1 MNDNN
6 QTLDHE
12 VRVDTEQ
19 MEEDINRAI
28 GQFERLGDSAKR
40 EGEHINNVMSNIGKA
55 TVAYFSVQALN
66 NFVQSVVR
74 VRGEIESLEISFE
87 TLLGSKDKADE
98 LFGAIREF
106 AVNTPMT
113 MNSLASGA
121 QTLLGFGIE
130 AEKVMPI
137 LQQIGDISM
146 GDAQKFNSLTLAFA
160 QASSAGKLAGQDFL
174 QMVNAGFN
182 PLNEMAKMT
191 GKSISQLKK
200 EMEEGQIS
208 TAMLESAFEHATAEG
223 GMFHGMLEKQSQG
236 IQGALSNLQGA
247 WDDMLNDI
255 GSKQQSVFV
264 DGVNLLTDIIKNYEP
279 FLNAILSVA
288 AAYGAYKAALMAV
301 WVVEKARALAENIQL
316 IMMFR
321 KELGLLTA
329 AQQAFNITAWAN
341 PYVLLAAAIVG
352 VCAALYLYTERTT
365 DAEAAQEAL
374 NDERNNFKESL
385 DEERSKIE
393 ECISTIQS
401 KTATDYAQVKAYE
414 ELKKLCPQ
422 ITDAY
427 TREELAVA
435 DLTKTTK
442 LLNQVRE
449 QKEYDEEI
457 RNLNEY
463 KSMLEYVNIALTDSQ
478 KFQNLTTEARQKHL
492 ALLKKHNLD
501 FSSMR
506 FQEQADVLQQNI
518 NDIQAKIDEIDR
530 IRAKSAEEAIPLEQ
544 RIETQTTVV
553 SDAQKA
559 LDEAKSDLDAAQ
571 KKYEAEPTWWNKM
584 IQIRCQWVYDWN
596 LGQLNDAESK
606 MQNLIAQQPV
616 TYAAAFDE
624 AKKAYT
630 AAWNLVQTMKR
641 NRENYTQ
648 QQWVK
653 AQEDLQQTQKT
664 FTGLGGEAFKTK
676 SSSQVANEAKQRAKK
691 IADMNRELQ
700 ALRVDGALKIESLE
714 LKVMEDGLKKRLQQI
729 EIDRRSQIAAI
740 EKQREQLIA
749 KLKELK
755 MSLPADV
762 AQQFADQITAINA
775 AAAAEVRRTE
785 SDNAKYVASLY
796 RELGDVFAT
805 EEQRK
810 LSEIKQ
816 RYAEQRE
823 QLKKDLDGGNITA
836 DQYNDLSA
844 KSTAAESTEIEN
856 YWLETYGD
864 YYQKRKT
871 LQETWEANLA
881 NIPAQYAAQAR
892 KQMQS
897 ELSELDL
904 TELKRNLNWEE
915 VFGNLDRVS
924 TASLR
929 SLKTKLQ
936 DFIKTQRD
944 LSPESAK
951 ALADAIEKIDDK
963 VNERNPFDALSTS
976 FSSLKTATDNLK
988 TAQDAYNKA
997 VESGTEAEIA
1007 AAEATLNAARNAKQ
1021 KALVDATKSIQAA
1034 CGRMQEY
1041 IGVATA
1047 LTDMLSSFGVEIP
1060 PELSGFIEGIGSAI
1074 DGLES
1079 IDLTKPVSIF
1089 TGLFKTIGG
1098 IGKAIGSL
1106 FNHDDRKEKRIQR
1119 MQEQVDALQR
1129 SYDALGKSLDK
1140 VYSTDASDL
1149 LEQQNEMLEQQKVI
1163 IQNQIAEEK
1172 SKKHTDNDRIR
1183 QWEQQIE
1190 DINAVIADNKEA
1202 ALDAIFGDD
1211 LKSAIEDFADAYA
1224 DAWASNEDRTK
1235 SARDTVRDM
1244 MRQMVRESIKA
1255 AIQSGGEMERIRQKL
1270 AEFYNDGILSDWEQ
1284 NYVYNMAE
1292 SLQKQLDAQFGW
1304 AESLLGDDSSR
1315 EASQK
1320 GIATASQDSVDENN
1334 ARLTTIQGHTYSLVQ
1349 GMNELNG
1356 TANAILDRLAG
1367 IEENTD
1373 RTADEVSETRK
1384 IVKTVR
1390 DTLDDISTR
1399 GIKLK

>member
-12 VRVDTEQ
+12 VRVATEQ

-28 GQFERLGDSAKR
+28 GLFERLGDSAKR

-66 NFVQSVVR
+66 NFAQSVVR

-87 TLLGSKDKADE
+87 TLLGSKDKANE

-352 VCAALYLYTERTT
+352 ICAALYLYTERTT

-374 NDERNNFKESL
+374 NNERDDFQKSL
-385 DEERSKIE
+385 DDEKSKIE

-422 ITDAY
+422 LTDAY
-427 TREELAVA
+427 KREELAVA
-435 DLTKTTK
+435 DLTETTK
-442 LLNQVRE
+442 LLNQVQE
-449 QKEYDEEI
+449 QQEYDHAVEQLEKWEKALKSAKNADGNWSKLDSESDALI
-457 RNLNEY
+457 RTVH
-463 KSMLEYVNIALTDSQ
+463 SWG
-478 KFQNLTTEARQKHL
+478 
-492 ALLKKHNLD
+492 LLKN
-501 FSSMR
+501 
-506 FQEQADVLQQNI
+506 AI
-518 NDIQAKIDEIDR
+518 PKIENVVAEYRAQVDEMDAL
-530 IRAKSAEEAIPLEQ
+530 RAKAAEEAIPLEQ

-559 LDEAKSDLDAAQ
+559 LDDAKSELDAAQ
-571 KKYEAEPTWWNKM
+571 KQYDAEPTWWNKM

-606 MQNLIAQQPV
+606 MQNLISQQPV

-648 QQWVK
+648 QQWVV
-653 AQEDLQQTQKT
+653 AQEDLQKTQKK
-664 FTGLGGEAFKTK
+664 FTGLGGEVFKTK

-714 LKVMEDGLKKRLQQI
+714 LKVMEDGMKKRLQQI

-740 EKQREQLIA
+740 EKQRTQLIA

-755 MSLPADV
+755 MSLPDDV
-762 AQQFADQITAINA
+762 AQQFADQISAINKA
-775 AAAAEVRRTE
+775 ADAEIRRTE
-785 SDNAKYVASLY
+785 TDNAKYIASLY
-796 RELGDVFAT
+796 RELGDVFVT

-844 KSTAAESTEIEN
+844 KSNAAESTEIEN
-856 YWLETYGD
+856 YWLETYGN

-892 KQMQS
+892 RQMQA

-936 DFIKTQRD
+936 DFIKTQKD

-963 VNERNPFDALSTS
+963 VNERNPFEALSTS
-976 FSSLKTATDNLK
+976 FSSLKTATEQLK

-997 VESGTEAEIA
+997 VESGTEAERA

-1060 PELSGFIEGIGSAI
+1060 PELSGFIEGIGGAI

-1079 IDLTKPVSIF
+1079 IDLTKPMSIF
-1089 TGLFKTIGG
+1089 TGLFKTVGG

-1106 FNHDDRKEKRIQR
+1106 FNHDDRKEKRIQK
-1119 MQEQVDALQR
+1119 MQQQVDALQR
-1129 SYDALGKSLDK
+1129 SYDNLGKSLDK

-1149 LEQQNEMLEQQKVI
+1149 LEQQNTMLEQQKVI

-1202 ALDAIFGDD
+1202 ALDAIFGND

-1304 AESLLGDDSSR
+1304 AESLLGDESSR

-1334 ARLTTIQGHTYSLVQ
+1334 ARLTTIQGHTYTLVQ

>member
-66 NFVQSVVR
+66 NFAQSVVR

-87 TLLGSKDKADE
+87 TLLGSKDKANE

-301 WVVEKARALAENIQL
+301 WVVEKARAIAENIQL

-352 VCAALYLYTERTT
+352 ICAALYLYTERTT

-374 NDERNNFKESL
+374 NDERDDFQKSL
-385 DEERSKIE
+385 DDEKSKIE

-422 ITDAY
+422 LTDAY
-427 TREELAVA
+427 KREELAVA
-435 DLTKTTK
+435 DLADTTK
-442 LLNQVRE
+442 LLNQVQE
-449 QKEYDEEI
+449 QQEYDHAVEQLEKWEKALKSAKDADGNWSKLDSESDALI
-457 RNLNEY
+457 RTVH
-463 KSMLEYVNIALTDSQ
+463 SWG
-478 KFQNLTTEARQKHL
+478 
-492 ALLKKHNLD
+492 LLKN
-501 FSSMR
+501 
-506 FQEQADVLQQNI
+506 AI
-518 NDIQAKIDEIDR
+518 PKIENVVAEYRAQVDEMDAL
-530 IRAKSAEEAIPLEQ
+530 RAKAAEEAIPLEQ

-559 LDEAKSDLDAAQ
+559 LDEAKSELDAAQ
-571 KKYEAEPTWWNKM
+571 KQYEAEPTWWNKM

-606 MQNLIAQQPV
+606 MQNLISQQPV

-648 QQWVK
+648 QQWVA
-653 AQEDLQQTQKT
+653 AQEDLQKTQKT

-676 SSSQVANEAKQRAKK
+676 SSSSSQVANEAKQRAKK

-714 LKVMEDGLKKRLQQI
+714 LKVMEDGMKKRLQQI

-740 EKQREQLIA
+740 EKQRTQLIA

-762 AQQFADQITAINA
+762 AQQFADQISAINKSA
-775 AAAAEVRRTE
+775 DAEIRRTE
-785 SDNAKYVASLY
+785 TDNAKYIASLY

-844 KSTAAESTEIEN
+844 KSNSAESTEIEN

-864 YYQKRKT
+864 YYQKRKS
-871 LQETWEANLA
+871 LQKMWETNLA

-892 KQMQS
+892 KQMQT

-936 DFIKTQRD
+936 DFIKTQKD

-976 FSSLKTATDNLK
+976 FSSLKTATDKLK

-997 VESGTEAEIA
+997 VESGTEAEKA
-1007 AAEATLNAARNAKQ
+1007 SAEATLNAARNAKQ

-1034 CGRMQEY
+1034 CGRMKEY

-1089 TGLFKTIGG
+1089 TGVFKTIGG

-1106 FNHDDRKEKRIQR
+1106 FNHDDRKEKRIQK

-1129 SYDALGKSLDK
+1129 SYEALGKSLDK

-1304 AESLLGDDSSR
+1304 AESLLGDESSR

-1334 ARLTTIQGHTYSLVQ
+1334 ARLTTIQGHTYTLVQ

-1390 DTLDDISTR
+1390 DTLDDISSR

>member
-66 NFVQSVVR
+66 NFAQSVVR

-87 TLLGSKDKADE
+87 TLLGSKDKANE

-301 WVVEKARALAENIQL
+301 WVVEKARALSESIQL

-352 VCAALYLYTERTT
+352 ICAALYLYSDRTS
-365 DAEAAQEAL
+365 DAEKQQEAL
-374 NDERNNFKESL
+374 NDERDRFKQSL
-385 DEERSKIE
+385 DEERGEIE
-393 ECISTIQS
+393 RLINIVQD
-401 KTATDYAQVKAYE
+401 KTQTDYNQIKAYE
-414 ELKKLCPQ
+414 QLQKLCPQ
-422 ITDAY
+422 LTAAY
-427 TREELAVA
+427 TREKLAIA
-435 DLTKTTK
+435 DLTDTK
-442 LLNQVRE
+442 KILNKQE
-449 QKEYDEEI
+449 SEKEHQYHVQ
-457 RNLNEY
+457 R
-463 KSMLEYVNIALTDSQ
+463 
-478 KFQNLTTEARQKHL
+478 
-492 ALLKKHNLD
+492 
-501 FSSMR
+501 
-506 FQEQADVLQQNI
+506 I
-518 NDIQAKIDEIDR
+518 NDIESMIAEYDKFNNKSKATNFVSNENKSLYKKWFPGGDYDSFQDDIKTMRSWLEESKNYIAERER
-530 IRAKSAEEAIPLEQ
+530 IMQQVAEEAIPLEQ

-559 LDEAKSDLDAAQ
+559 LDEAKSELDAAQ
-571 KKYEAEPTWWNKM
+571 KQYEAEPTWWNKM
-584 IQIRCQWVYDWN
+584 IQIQCQWVYDWN

-630 AAWNLVQTMKR
+630 AAYNLVQTMKR

-653 AQEDLQQTQKT
+653 AQEDLQKTQKT
-664 FTGLGGEAFKTK
+664 FTGLGGEAIKTE

-729 EIDRRSQIAAI
+729 DIDSRSQIAAI
-740 EKQREQLIA
+740 EKQRTQLIA
-749 KLKELK
+749 KLEELK

-762 AQQFADQITAINA
+762 AQQFADQIAAINA
-775 AAAAEVRRTE
+775 AAAAEIRRTE

-796 RELGDVFAT
+796 RELGEVFAT

-823 QLKKDLDGGNITA
+823 QLKKDFDGGNITA

-844 KSTAAESTEIEN
+844 KSNAAESTEIEN
-856 YWLETYGD
+856 YWLETYGN

-892 KQMQS
+892 KQMQE

-936 DFIKTQRD
+936 DFIKTQKD

-963 VNERNPFDALSTS
+963 VNERNPFDALSSS

-988 TAQDAYNKA
+988 DAQDRYNKA
-997 VESGTEAEIA
+997 LESGTDAEKA

-1034 CGRMQEY
+1034 CERMQEY

-1060 PELSGFIEGIGSAI
+1060 PELSGFIEGMGSAI

-1079 IDLTKPVSIF
+1079 IDLTKPMSIL

-1106 FNHDDRKEKRIQR
+1106 FNHDDRKEKRIQK

-1129 SYDALGKSLDK
+1129 SYEALGKSLDK

-1202 ALDAIFGDD
+1202 ALDAIFGND

-1304 AESLLGDDSSR
+1304 AESLLGDESSR

-1334 ARLTTIQGHTYSLVQ
+1334 ARLTTIQGHTYTLVQ

>member
-66 NFVQSVVR
+66 NFTQSVVR

-352 VCAALYLYTERTT
+352 ICAALYLYTERTT

-374 NDERNNFKESL
+374 NEERDDFQKSL
-385 DEERSKIE
+385 DDEKSKIE

-422 ITDAY
+422 LTDAY
-427 TREELAVA
+427 KREELAVA
-435 DLTKTTK
+435 DLTETTK
-442 LLNQVRE
+442 LLNQVQE
-449 QKEYDEEI
+449 QQEYDHAVEQLEKWEKA
-457 RNLNEY
+457 L
-463 KSMLEYVNIALTDSQ
+463 KSAKNADGNWSKLDSESDALISTVHSWG
-478 KFQNLTTEARQKHL
+478 
-492 ALLKKHNLD
+492 LLKNAIPKIEN
-501 FSSMR
+501 
-506 FQEQADVLQQNI
+506 VV
-518 NDIQAKIDEIDR
+518 AKYRAQVDEMDAL
-530 IRAKSAEEAIPLEQ
+530 RAKSAEEAIPLEQ

-559 LDEAKSDLDAAQ
+559 LDEAKKELDAAQ
-571 KKYEAEPTWWNKM
+571 KQYEAEPTMWNRM
-584 IQIRCQWVYDWN
+584 ILIKCQWSYDWN

-606 MQNLIAQQPV
+606 MQNLIAQQPQ

-630 AAWNLVQTMKR
+630 EAYKLVQTMKR
-641 NRENYTQ
+641 NRANYTQ
-648 QQWVK
+648 QQWVD
-653 AQEDLQQTQKT
+653 AQEKLQQTQKT
-664 FTGLGGEAFKTK
+664 FTGLGGEAIKTE
-676 SSSQVANEAKQRAKK
+676 SSTQIANEAKQRAKK
-691 IADMNRELQ
+691 IEDMNRELA
-700 ALRVDGALKIESLE
+700 ALRVEGALKIESLE
-714 LKVMEDGLKKRLQQI
+714 LKVMEDGMKKRLQQI

-740 EKQREQLIA
+740 EKQRDQLIA

-762 AQQFADQITAINA
+762 AQQFADQITAINNA
-775 AAAAEVRRTE
+775 AAADVRRTE
-785 SDNAKYVASLY
+785 RENAKYVESLY

-844 KSTAAESTEIEN
+844 KSNAAESTETEN

-892 KQMQS
+892 RQMQA

-936 DFIKTQRD
+936 DFIKTQKD

-963 VNERNPFDALSTS
+963 VNERNPFEALSTS
-976 FSSLKTATDNLK
+976 FSSLKTATEQLK

-997 VESGTEAEIA
+997 VESGTEAERA

-1060 PELSGFIEGIGSAI
+1060 PELSGFIEGIGGAI

-1079 IDLTKPVSIF
+1079 IDLTKPMSIF
-1089 TGLFKTIGG
+1089 TGLFKTVGG

-1106 FNHDDRKEKRIQR
+1106 FNHDDRKEKRIQK

-1129 SYDALGKSLDK
+1129 SYEVLGKSLDK

-1202 ALDAIFGDD
+1202 ALDAIFGND

-1304 AESLLGDDSSR
+1304 AESLLGDESSR

-1334 ARLTTIQGHTYSLVQ
+1334 ARLTTIQGHTYTLVQ

>member
-66 NFVQSVVR
+66 NFAQSVVR

-87 TLLGSKDKADE
+87 TLLGSKDKANE

-113 MNSLASGA
+113 LNSLASGA

-288 AAYGAYKAALMAV
+288 AAYGAYKTALMAV

-352 VCAALYLYTERTT
+352 ICAALYLYTERTT

-374 NDERNNFKESL
+374 NEERDDFKKSL
-385 DEERSKIE
+385 DDEKSKIE

-422 ITDAY
+422 LTDAY
-427 TREELAVA
+427 KREELAVA
-435 DLTKTTK
+435 DLADTTK
-442 LLNQVRE
+442 LLNQVQE
-449 QKEYDEEI
+449 QQEYDHAVEQLEKWEKALKSAKNADGNWSKLDSESDALI
-457 RNLNEY
+457 RTVH
-463 KSMLEYVNIALTDSQ
+463 SWG
-478 KFQNLTTEARQKHL
+478 
-492 ALLKKHNLD
+492 LLKNAIPKIENVVAEY
-501 FSSMR
+501 R
-506 FQEQADVLQQNI
+506 AQ
-518 NDIQAKIDEIDR
+518 IDEMDAL
-530 IRAKSAEEAIPLEQ
+530 RAKAAEEAIPLEQ

-559 LDEAKSDLDAAQ
+559 LDEAKSKLDAAQ
-571 KKYEAEPTWWNKM
+571 KQYEAEPTLWNKSIL
-584 IQIRCQWVYDWN
+584 IQCQWAYDWN

-606 MQNLIAQQPV
+606 MQNLISQQPV

-648 QQWVK
+648 QQWVA
-653 AQEDLQQTQKT
+653 AQEDLQKTQKT

-676 SSSQVANEAKQRAKK
+676 SSSQIANETKQRAKK

-714 LKVMEDGLKKRLQQI
+714 LKVMEDGMKKRLQQI

-740 EKQREQLIA
+740 EKQRTQLIA

-775 AAAAEVRRTE
+775 AADAEIRRTE
-785 SDNAKYVASLY
+785 TDNAKYIASLY

-844 KSTAAESTEIEN
+844 KSNAAESTEIEN

-864 YYQKRKT
+864 YYQKRKS

-892 KQMQS
+892 KQMQE

-936 DFIKTQRD
+936 DFIKTQKD

-963 VNERNPFDALSTS
+963 VNERNPFDALSSS

-988 TAQDAYNKA
+988 DAQDRYNKA
-997 VESGTEAEIA
+997 LESGTDAEKA

-1034 CGRMQEY
+1034 CERMQEY

-1060 PELSGFIEGIGSAI
+1060 PELSGFIEGMGSAI

-1079 IDLTKPVSIF
+1079 IDLTKPMSIL

-1106 FNHDDRKEKRIQR
+1106 FNHDDRKEKRIQK

-1129 SYDALGKSLDK
+1129 SYEALGKSLDK

-1202 ALDAIFGDD
+1202 ALDAIFGND

-1304 AESLLGDDSSR
+1304 AESLLGDESSR

-1334 ARLTTIQGHTYSLVQ
+1334 ARLTTIQGHTYTLVQ

>member
-19 MEEDINRAI
+19 MENDINRAVA
-28 GQFERLGDSAKR
+28 QFEKLGDAATR
-40 EGEHINNVMSNIGKA
+40 EGKHINDAMSNIGKA
-55 TVAYFSVQALN
+55 TIAYFSVQALN
-66 NFVQSVVR
+66 NFAQSVIK

-121 QTLLGFGIE
+121 QTLLGFGID
-130 AEKVMPI
+130 AKKVMPI

-182 PLNEMAKMT
+182 PLNEMAKTT
-191 GKSISQLKK
+191 GKSIKQLKQD
-200 EMEEGQIS
+200 MEDGKIT
-208 TAMLESAFEHATAEG
+208 TAELEKAFASATAEG
-223 GMFHGMLEKQSQG
+223 GMFHGMLEKQSSG

-264 DGVNLLTDIIKNYEP
+264 DGVNLLTDLIKNYEP

-301 WVVEKARALAENIQL
+301 WVVEKARALAKNIQL

-352 VCAALYLYTERTT
+352 ICAALYLYTERTT
-365 DAEAAQEAL
+365 DAEAAQKTL
-374 NDERNNFKESL
+374 NDERDEFNKSL
-385 DEERSKIE
+385 DEQRSKID
-393 ECISTIQS
+393 ECINTIQS
-401 KTATDYAQVKAYE
+401 KTATDYAQIKAYE

-422 ITDAY
+422 LTNAY
-427 TREELAVA
+427 SREELAVA
-435 DLTKTTK
+435 DLTDATK
-442 LLNQVRE
+442 LLNEVRD
-449 QKEYDEEI
+449 QQEYDHAVEQLEKWEKALKSAQNANGDWSNLDKESDALI
-457 RNLNEY
+457 RTVH
-463 KSMLEYVNIALTDSQ
+463 SWG
-478 KFQNLTTEARQKHL
+478 
-492 ALLKKHNLD
+492 LLKNAIPK
-501 FSSMR
+501 
-506 FQEQADVLQQNI
+506 
-518 NDIQAKIDEIDR
+518 IQKVVDDYRAQIDEMDA
-530 IRAKSAEEAIPLEQ
+530 IRAKAAEEAIPLEQ

-559 LDEAKSDLDAAQ
+559 FDKAKKKLDAAQ
-571 KKYEAEPTWWNKM
+571 KQYEAEPTLWNKL
-584 IQIRCQWVYDWN
+584 IQIQCQWAFDWN

-606 MQNLIAQQPV
+606 MQNLVAQQPV

-630 AAWNLVQTMKR
+630 EAYKLVQTMKK

-648 QQWVK
+648 QQWVD
-653 AQEDLQQTQKT
+653 AQEKLKDTQKE
-664 FTGLGGEAFKTK
+664 FTNLGGEAFKTE
-676 SSSQVANEAKQRAKK
+676 SSSQIANEAKQRAKK

-700 ALRVDGALKIESLE
+700 SLRVEGALKIESLE
-714 LKVMEDGLKKRLQQI
+714 LKVLEDGLKKRLQQI

-740 EKQREQLIA
+740 EKQREQLVA

-755 MSLPADV
+755 MSLPADI
-762 AQQFADQITAINA
+762 AKQFADQITAINA
-775 AAAAEVRRTE
+775 AAADEVKRTE
-785 SDNAKYVASLY
+785 RDNAKYVENLY
-796 RELGDVFAT
+796 REIGDVFAT

-810 LSEIKQ
+810 LSEIKH

-823 QLKKDLDGGNITA
+823 QLKKDRDGGNLTE
-836 DQYNDLSA
+836 QQFTDLTTQ
-844 KSTAAESTEIEN
+844 STAAEARDMEN

-871 LQETWEANLA
+871 LQETWESNLA
-881 NIPAQYAAQAR
+881 NIPAQYAAEAR
-892 KQMQS
+892 KMMQR
-897 ELSELDL
+897 ELTELDL
-904 TELKRNLNWEE
+904 TELKKNLNWEE

-936 DFIKTQRD
+936 EFIKTQKD
-944 LSPESAK
+944 LSPENAK

-963 VNERNPFDALSTS
+963 VNERNPFEAMSTS
-976 FSSLKTATDNLK
+976 FASLKTATENLK
-988 TAQDAYNKA
+988 KAQDAYNKA
-997 VESGTEAEIA
+997 LESGTDAEKA

-1079 IDLTKPVSIF
+1079 IDLTKPMSIF
-1089 TGLFKTIGG
+1089 TGLFKTVGG

-1106 FNHDDRKEKRIQR
+1106 FNHDDRKEKRIQK

-1129 SYDALGKSLDK
+1129 SYDALGKTFDK

-1224 DAWASNEDRTK
+1224 DAWASNENRTK
-1235 SARDTVRDM
+1235 TARDTVRDM

-1255 AIQSGGEMERIRQKL
+1255 AIQSSGEMERIRQKL

-1304 AESLLGDDSSR
+1304 SQSLLSDESTR

-1334 ARLTTIQGHTYSLVQ
+1334 ARLTTIQGHTYTLVQ

-1384 IVKTVR
+1384 IVKNVS
-1390 DTLDDISTR
+1390 DTLDDITTH

>member
-66 NFVQSVVR
+66 NFAQSVVR

-87 TLLGSKDKADE
+87 TLLGSKDKANE

-352 VCAALYLYTERTT
+352 ICAALYLYTERTT

-374 NDERNNFKESL
+374 NDERDDFQKSL
-385 DEERSKIE
+385 DDEKSKIE

-422 ITDAY
+422 LTDAY
-427 TREELAVA
+427 KREELAVA
-435 DLTKTTK
+435 DLADTTK
-442 LLNQVRE
+442 LLNQVQE
-449 QKEYDEEI
+449 QQEYDHAVEQLEKWEKALKSAKNADGNWSKLDSESDALI
-457 RNLNEY
+457 RTVH
-463 KSMLEYVNIALTDSQ
+463 SWG
-478 KFQNLTTEARQKHL
+478 
-492 ALLKKHNLD
+492 LLKN
-501 FSSMR
+501 
-506 FQEQADVLQQNI
+506 AI
-518 NDIQAKIDEIDR
+518 PKIENVVAEYRAQVDEMDAL
-530 IRAKSAEEAIPLEQ
+530 RAKAAEEAIPLEQ

-559 LDEAKSDLDAAQ
+559 LDEAKSELDAAQ
-571 KKYEAEPTWWNKM
+571 KQYEAEPTWWNKM

-606 MQNLIAQQPV
+606 MQNLISQQPV

-648 QQWVK
+648 QQWVA
-653 AQEDLQQTQKT
+653 AQEDLQKTQKT

-676 SSSQVANEAKQRAKK
+676 SSSQIANETKQRAKK

-714 LKVMEDGLKKRLQQI
+714 LKVMEDGMKKRLQQI
-729 EIDRRSQIAAI
+729 EIDSRSQISAI
-740 EKQREQLIA
+740 EKQRTQLIA

-762 AQQFADQITAINA
+762 AQQFADQIAAVNA
-775 AAAAEVRRTE
+775 AAAAEIRRTE
-785 SDNAKYVASLY
+785 SDNAKYIASLY

-836 DQYNDLSA
+836 DQYNDLSV
-844 KSTAAESTEIEN
+844 KLNSAESTEIEN

-864 YYQKRKT
+864 YYQKRKS
-871 LQETWEANLA
+871 LQEKWEANLA

-892 KQMQS
+892 KQMQA

-936 DFIKTQRD
+936 DFIKTQKD

-976 FSSLKTATDNLK
+976 FSSLKTATANLK
-988 TAQDAYNKA
+988 AAQDAYNEA
-997 VESGTEAEIA
+997 VESGTEAEKA

-1047 LTDMLSSFGVEIP
+1047 LSDMLSSFGVEIP
-1060 PELSGFIEGIGSAI
+1060 PELSGFIEGIGKAI

-1089 TGLFKTIGG
+1089 TGVFKTIGG

-1106 FNHDDRKEKRIQR
+1106 FNHDDRKEKRIQKL
-1119 MQEQVDALQR
+1119 QEQVDALQR
-1129 SYDALGKSLDK
+1129 SYEALGKSLDK

-1304 AESLLGDDSSR
+1304 AESLLGDESSR

-1334 ARLTTIQGHTYSLVQ
+1334 ARLTTIQGHTYTLVQ

>member
-1 MNDNN
+1 MSDNN

-28 GQFERLGDSAKR
+28 GQFDRLGESAQR
-40 EGEHINNVMSNIGKA
+40 EGERINNVMSNIGKA

-66 NFVQSVVR
+66 NFAQSVVH

-98 LFGAIREF
+98 LFGSIREF

-223 GMFHGMLEKQSQG
+223 GMFHGMLEKQSVG
-236 IQGALSNLQGA
+236 IKGALSNMQGA

-288 AAYGAYKAALMAV
+288 AAYGTYKAALMAV
-301 WVVEKARALAENIQL
+301 WIVEKARALAENIQL

-352 VCAALYLYTERTT
+352 ICAALYLYTERTT
-365 DAEAAQEAL
+365 DAEAAQKAL
-374 NDERNNFKESL
+374 NDERDNFKESL
-385 DEERSKIE
+385 DEERSKID
-393 ECISTIQS
+393 ECINTIQS

-422 ITDAY
+422 LTNAY
-427 TREELAVA
+427 TREKLAVA
-435 DLTKTTK
+435 DLAETTK
-442 LLNQVRE
+442 LLNDVRDN
-449 QKEYDEEI
+449 QEYDHAVEQLQKWEKALHSAKNAGGNWGKLDSESDALI
-457 RNLNEY
+457 RTVH
-463 KSMLEYVNIALTDSQ
+463 SWG
-478 KFQNLTTEARQKHL
+478 
-492 ALLKKHNLD
+492 LLKN
-501 FSSMR
+501 
-506 FQEQADVLQQNI
+506 AI
-518 NDIQAKIDEIDR
+518 PKIENVVAEYRAQVDEMDAL
-530 IRAKSAEEAIPLEQ
+530 RAKAAEEAIPLEQ

-559 LDEAKSDLDAAQ
+559 FDEAKKELDAAQ
-571 KKYEAEPTWWNKM
+571 KQYEAEPTFWNKI
-584 IQIRCQWVYDWN
+584 IQIRCQYQFDWA
-596 LGQLNDAESK
+596 LDDLNDAENKLQTLVS
-606 MQNLIAQQPV
+606 QQPV

-630 AAWNLVQTMKR
+630 DAYKLVQTMKR

-648 QQWVK
+648 QQWVN
-653 AQEDLQQTQKT
+653 AQEELQKTQKT
-664 FTGLGGEAFKTK
+664 FTGLGGEAIKTK
-676 SSSQVANEAKQRAKK
+676 SSSQLANEAKQRAKK
-691 IADMNRELQ
+691 IDEMNRELQ

-714 LKVMEDGLKKRLQQI
+714 LKVMEDGLKKRLEQI

-740 EKQREQLIA
+740 EKQRTQLIA

-762 AQQFADQITAINA
+762 AQQFADQIAAINK
-775 AAAAEVRRTE
+775 AAAAEIRRTE
-785 SDNAKYVASLY
+785 TDNAKYVASLY
-796 RELGDVFAT
+796 RELGDVFAS

-816 RYAEQRE
+816 RYTEQRE

-844 KSTAAESTEIEN
+844 KSNAAESTEIEN
-856 YWLETYGD
+856 YWLETYGN

-924 TASLR
+924 TESLR

-936 DFIKTQRD
+936 DFIKTQKD

-988 TAQDAYNKA
+988 TAQDAYNNA
-997 VESGTEAEIA
+997 LESGTDAEKA

-1021 KALVDATKSIQAA
+1021 KALADATKSIQAA

-1079 IDLTKPVSIF
+1079 IDLTKPMSIF
-1089 TGLFKTIGG
+1089 TGLFKTVGG

-1106 FNHDDRKEKRIQR
+1106 FNHDDRKEKQIQK

-1140 VYSTDASDL
+1140 VYSTDARDL

-1190 DINAVIADNKEA
+1190 DINAVIEDNKEA

-1211 LKSAIEDFADAYA
+1211 LKSAIDDFADKYA
-1224 DAWASNEDRTK
+1224 DAWASNENRTK

-1255 AIQSGGEMERIRQKL
+1255 AIQSSGEMERIRQKL

-1304 AESLLGDDSSR
+1304 SQSLLSDESTR

-1334 ARLTTIQGHTYSLVQ
+1334 TRLTTIQGHTYTLVQ

-1384 IVKTVR
+1384 IVKNVS
-1390 DTLDDISTR
+1390 DTLDDITTH

>member
-66 NFVQSVVR
+66 NFAQSVVR

-113 MNSLASGA
+113 MNALASGA

-352 VCAALYLYTERTT
+352 ICAALYLYTDRTS
-365 DAEAAQEAL
+365 DAEKQQEAL
-374 NDERNNFKESL
+374 NDERDRFKQSL
-385 DEERSKIE
+385 DEERGEIE
-393 ECISTIQS
+393 RLINIVQD
-401 KTATDYAQVKAYE
+401 KTQTDYNQIKAYE
-414 ELKKLCPQ
+414 QLQKLCPQ
-422 ITDAY
+422 LTAAY
-427 TREELAVA
+427 TREKLAIA
-435 DLTKTTK
+435 DLTDTK
-442 LLNQVRE
+442 
-449 QKEYDEEI
+449 KI
-457 RNLNEY
+457 LNE
-463 KSMLEYVNIALTDSQ
+463 
-478 KFQNLTTEARQKHL
+478 
-492 ALLKKHNLD
+492 
-501 FSSMR
+501 
-506 FQEQADVLQQNI
+506 QESEKEHQYHVQRI
-518 NDIQAKIDEIDR
+518 NDIESMIAEYDKFNNKSKATNFVSNENKSLYKKWFPEGDYDSFQDDIKAMRAWLEESKKYIEERERIMQQA
-530 IRAKSAEEAIPLEQ
+530 AEEAIPLEQ

-571 KKYEAEPTWWNKM
+571 KQYEAEPTWWNKL

-630 AAWNLVQTMKR
+630 DAYKLVQTMKR

-648 QQWVK
+648 QQWVQ
-653 AQEDLQQTQKT
+653 AQEDLQKAQKT
-664 FTGLGGEAFKTK
+664 FTGLGGEAIKTK

-700 ALRVDGALKIESLE
+700 TLRVDGALKIESLE

-749 KLKELK
+749 KLNELK

-775 AAAAEVRRTE
+775 AASAEVRRTE
-785 SDNAKYVASLY
+785 RENAKYVESLY

-823 QLKKDLDGGNITA
+823 QLKKDHDGGNITDA
-836 DQYNDLSA
+836 QYNDLTA
-844 KSTAAESTEIEN
+844 QSTAAEARETEN
-856 YWLETYGD
+856 YWLETYGN

-892 KQMQS
+892 RQMQA

-936 DFIKTQRD
+936 DFIKTQKD

-976 FSSLKTATDNLK
+976 FSSLKTATDNLIA
-988 TAQDAYNKA
+988 AQDAYNKA
-997 VESGTEAEIA
+997 VESGTETEKA

-1034 CGRMQEY
+1034 CKRMQEY

-1089 TGLFKTIGG
+1089 TGVFKTIGG

-1106 FNHDDRKEKRIQR
+1106 FNHDDRKEKRIQK

-1129 SYDALGKSLDK
+1129 SYEALGKSLDK

-1149 LEQQNEMLEQQKVI
+1149 LEQQNTMLEQQKVI

-1202 ALDAIFGDD
+1202 ALDAIFGND

-1304 AESLLGDDSSR
+1304 AESLLGDESSR

-1334 ARLTTIQGHTYSLVQ
+1334 ARLTTIQGHTYTLVQ

>member
-19 MEEDINRAI
+19 MEKDINRAI

-66 NFVQSVVR
+66 NFAQSVVR

-87 TLLGSKDKADE
+87 TLLGSKDKANE

-301 WVVEKARALAENIQL
+301 WVVEKARALSENIQL

-352 VCAALYLYTERTT
+352 ICTALYLFVDQT
-365 DAEAAQEAL
+365 DNATQAQEKL
-374 NDERNNFKESL
+374 NDERDKLHQSI
-385 DEERSKIE
+385 DEERTQIDE
-393 ECISTIQS
+393 LINTIQS
-401 KTATDYAQVKAYE
+401 KTATDYAQIKAYE
-414 ELKKLCPQ
+414 ELKKLCPTM
-422 ITDAY
+422 TDAY
-427 TREELAVA
+427 TREKLAVA
-435 DLTKTTK
+435 DLNDVKKQLNK
-442 LLNQVRE
+442 LDE
-449 QKEYDEEI
+449 QKEYDGITAQMKEYQDALDDLKNSEKEYGNYRGISNKTSKLINNLGVTGQSIDKAIKDFSDLYVTPLREQLDEMDEI
-457 RNLNEY
+457 R
-463 KSMLEYVNIALTDSQ
+463 
-478 KFQNLTTEARQKHL
+478 AR
-492 ALLKKHNLD
+492 A
-501 FSSMR
+501 
-506 FQEQADVLQQNI
+506 
-518 NDIQAKIDEIDR
+518 
-530 IRAKSAEEAIPLEQ
+530 AEETIPLEQ
-544 RIETQTTVV
+544 RIEIQTTVV
-553 SDAQKA
+553 SDAQKTF
-559 LDEAKSDLDAAQ
+559 DDAKRELDAAQ
-571 KKYEAEPTWWNKM
+571 KQYESEPTLWNKL
-584 IQIRCQWVYDWN
+584 IQIKCQYQFDWALN
-596 LGQLNDAESK
+596 DLNDAENK
-606 MQNLIAQQPV
+606 MQTLVSQQPK
-616 TYAAAFDE
+616 TYGAAFDE
-624 AKKAYT
+624 ARKAYND
-630 AAWNLVQTMKR
+630 AYALIQKMKR
-641 NRENYTQ
+641 NRESYTQ
-648 QQWVK
+648 QQWVD
-653 AQEDLQQTQKT
+653 AQEKLNESKKT
-664 FTGLGGEAFKTK
+664 FEGLGGTVK
-676 SSSQVANEAKQRAKK
+676 SDSSFASEAKQRAKK
-691 IADMNRELQ
+691 RKEIMRELETI
-700 ALRVDGALKIESLE
+700 RVEGALKIESLE

-729 EIDRRSQIAAI
+729 EIDRRQQISAI
-740 EKQREQLIA
+740 EKERKALEV
-749 KLKELK
+749 KLAEIS
-755 MSLPADV
+755 MTIPEDV
-762 AQQFADQITAINA
+762 AQQFADRIASINR
-775 AAAAEVRRTE
+775 AAAEDVKRTE
-785 SDNAKYVASLY
+785 RENVKYIAGLY

-810 LSEIKQ
+810 LREIKQ
-816 RYAEQRE
+816 RYADQRE
-823 QLKKDLDGGNITA
+823 HLERDHTGGTVS
-836 DQYNDLSA
+836 DSDYNNLLGQMNRAEA
-844 KSTAAESTEIEN
+844 KETED
-856 YWLETYGD
+856 YWIETYGD
-864 YYQKRKT
+864 YYQKRKS

-892 KQMQS
+892 KQMQE

-936 DFIKTQRD
+936 DFIKTQKD

-963 VNERNPFDALSTS
+963 VNERNPFDALSSS

-988 TAQDAYNKA
+988 DAQDRYNKA
-997 VESGTEAEIA
+997 LESGTDAEKA

-1034 CGRMQEY
+1034 CERMQEY

-1060 PELSGFIEGIGSAI
+1060 PELSGFIEGMGSAI

-1079 IDLTKPVSIF
+1079 IDLTKPMSIL

-1106 FNHDDRKEKRIQR
+1106 FNHDDRKEKRIQK

-1129 SYDALGKSLDK
+1129 SYEALGKSLDK

-1202 ALDAIFGDD
+1202 ALDAIFGND

-1304 AESLLGDDSSR
+1304 AESLLGDESSR

-1334 ARLTTIQGHTYSLVQ
+1334 ARLTTIQGHTYTLVQ

>member
-1 MNDNN
+1 MSDNN

-28 GQFERLGDSAKR
+28 GQFDRLGESAQR
-40 EGEHINNVMSNIGKA
+40 EGERINNVMSNIGKA

-66 NFVQSVVR
+66 NFAQSVVH

-98 LFGAIREF
+98 LFGSIREF

-223 GMFHGMLEKQSQG
+223 GMFHGMLEKQSVG
-236 IQGALSNLQGA
+236 IKGALSNMQGA

-288 AAYGAYKAALMAV
+288 AAYGTYKAALMAV

-352 VCAALYLYTERTT
+352 ICAALYLYTERTT
-365 DAEAAQEAL
+365 DAEAAQKAL
-374 NDERNNFKESL
+374 NDERDNFNESL
-385 DEERSKIE
+385 DEERSKID
-393 ECISTIQS
+393 ECINTIQS

-422 ITDAY
+422 LTNAY
-427 TREELAVA
+427 TREKLAVA
-435 DLTKTTK
+435 DLAETTK
-442 LLNQVRE
+442 LLNDVRDN
-449 QKEYDEEI
+449 QEYDHAVEQLQKWEKALQSAKNAGGNWGKLDSESDALI
-457 RNLNEY
+457 RTVH
-463 KSMLEYVNIALTDSQ
+463 SWG
-478 KFQNLTTEARQKHL
+478 
-492 ALLKKHNLD
+492 LLKN
-501 FSSMR
+501 
-506 FQEQADVLQQNI
+506 AI
-518 NDIQAKIDEIDR
+518 PKIENVVAEYRAQVDEMDAL
-530 IRAKSAEEAIPLEQ
+530 RAKAAEEAIPLEQ

-559 LDEAKSDLDAAQ
+559 FDEAKKELDAAQ
-571 KKYEAEPTWWNKM
+571 KQYEAEPTFWNKI
-584 IQIRCQWVYDWN
+584 IQIRCQYQFDWA
-596 LGQLNDAESK
+596 LDDLNDAENKLQTLVS
-606 MQNLIAQQPV
+606 QQPV

-630 AAWNLVQTMKR
+630 DAYKLVQTMKR

-648 QQWVK
+648 QQWVN
-653 AQEDLQQTQKT
+653 AQEELQKTQKT
-664 FTGLGGEAFKTK
+664 FTGLGGETIKTK
-676 SSSQVANEAKQRAKK
+676 SSSQLANEAKQRAKK
-691 IADMNRELQ
+691 IDEMNRELQ
-700 ALRVDGALKIESLE
+700 VLRVDGALKIESLE
-714 LKVMEDGLKKRLQQI
+714 LKVMEDGLKKRLEQI

-740 EKQREQLIA
+740 EKQRTQLIA

-762 AQQFADQITAINA
+762 AQQFADQIAAINK
-775 AAAAEVRRTE
+775 AAAAEIRRTE
-785 SDNAKYVASLY
+785 TDNAKYVASLY

-844 KSTAAESTEIEN
+844 KSNAAESTEIEN
-856 YWLETYGD
+856 YWLETYGN

-892 KQMQS
+892 KQMQK

-924 TASLR
+924 TESLR

-936 DFIKTQRD
+936 DFIKTQKD

-997 VESGTEAEIA
+997 LESGTDAEKA

-1079 IDLTKPVSIF
+1079 IDLTKPMSIF
-1089 TGLFKTIGG
+1089 TGLFKTVGG

-1106 FNHDDRKEKRIQR
+1106 FNHDDRKEKRIQK

-1129 SYDALGKSLDK
+1129 SYDALGKTLDK

-1255 AIQSGGEMERIRQKL
+1255 AIQSSGEMERIRQKL

-1304 AESLLGDDSSR
+1304 SQSLLSDESTR

-1334 ARLTTIQGHTYSLVQ
+1334 ARLTTIQGHTYTLVQ

-1384 IVKTVR
+1384 IVKNVS
-1390 DTLDDISTR
+1390 DTLDDITTH

>member
-66 NFVQSVVR
+66 NFAQSVVR

-87 TLLGSKDKADE
+87 TLLGSKDKANE

-352 VCAALYLYTERTT
+352 ICAALYLYTERTT

-374 NDERNNFKESL
+374 NNERDDFQKSL
-385 DEERSKIE
+385 DDEKSKID

-422 ITDAY
+422 LTDAY
-427 TREELAVA
+427 KREELAVA
-435 DLTKTTK
+435 DLTETTK
-442 LLNQVRE
+442 LLNQVQE
-449 QKEYDEEI
+449 QQEYDHAVEQLEKWEKALKSAKNADGNWSKLDSESDALI
-457 RNLNEY
+457 RTVH
-463 KSMLEYVNIALTDSQ
+463 SWG
-478 KFQNLTTEARQKHL
+478 
-492 ALLKKHNLD
+492 LLKN
-501 FSSMR
+501 
-506 FQEQADVLQQNI
+506 AI
-518 NDIQAKIDEIDR
+518 PKIENVVAEYRAQVDEMDAL
-530 IRAKSAEEAIPLEQ
+530 RAKAAEEAIPLEQ

-559 LDEAKSDLDAAQ
+559 LDEAKSELDAAQ
-571 KKYEAEPTWWNKM
+571 KQYEAEPTWWNKM

-606 MQNLIAQQPV
+606 MQNLISQQPV
-616 TYAAAFDE
+616 TYAAAFDK

-648 QQWVK
+648 QQWVA
-653 AQEDLQQTQKT
+653 AQEDLQKTQKT
-664 FTGLGGEAFKTK
+664 FTGLGGEVFKTK

-714 LKVMEDGLKKRLQQI
+714 LKVMEDGMKKRLQQI

-740 EKQREQLIA
+740 EKQRTQLIA

-755 MSLPADV
+755 MSLPDDV
-762 AQQFADQITAINA
+762 AQQFADQISAINKA
-775 AAAAEVRRTE
+775 ADAEIRRTE
-785 SDNAKYVASLY
+785 TDNAKYIASLY
-796 RELGDVFAT
+796 RELGDVFVT
-805 EEQRK
+805 DEQRK

-844 KSTAAESTEIEN
+844 KSNAAESTEIEN

-864 YYQKRKT
+864 YYQKRKS
-871 LQETWEANLA
+871 LQEKWEANLA

-892 KQMQS
+892 KQMQT

-936 DFIKTQRD
+936 DSIKTQKD
-944 LSPESAK
+944 LPPESAK

-976 FSSLKTATDNLK
+976 FSSLKTATDNLIA
-988 TAQDAYNKA
+988 AQDAYNKA
-997 VESGTEAEIA
+997 VESGTETEKA
-1007 AAEATLNAARNAKQ
+1007 AAKATLNAARNAKQ

-1089 TGLFKTIGG
+1089 TGVFKTIGG

-1106 FNHDDRKEKRIQR
+1106 FNHDDRKEKRIQK

-1129 SYDALGKSLDK
+1129 SYEALGKSLDK

-1202 ALDAIFGDD
+1202 ALDAIFGND

-1304 AESLLGDDSSR
+1304 AESLLGDESSR

-1334 ARLTTIQGHTYSLVQ
+1334 ARLTTIQGHTYTLVQ